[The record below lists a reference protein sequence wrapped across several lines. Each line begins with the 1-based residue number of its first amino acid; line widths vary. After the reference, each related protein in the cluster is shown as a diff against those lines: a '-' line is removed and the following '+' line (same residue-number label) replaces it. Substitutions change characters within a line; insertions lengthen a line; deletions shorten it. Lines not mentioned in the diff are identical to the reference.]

1 MIENVF
7 AMIVGIAIIV
17 IGVFN
22 RMGNVSMMHSYHT
35 KRVSEEDRI
44 PFGKMVGLGMI
55 IIGISVIAA
64 SALTVASTLLQSGIY
79 STVGYVILALGFV
92 IGLGIAF
99 YAMIKYN
106 KGIF

>member
-64 SALTVASTLLQSGIY
+64 SALTMASTLLQSGIY
-79 STVGYVILALGFV
+79 STVGYVILAIGFV